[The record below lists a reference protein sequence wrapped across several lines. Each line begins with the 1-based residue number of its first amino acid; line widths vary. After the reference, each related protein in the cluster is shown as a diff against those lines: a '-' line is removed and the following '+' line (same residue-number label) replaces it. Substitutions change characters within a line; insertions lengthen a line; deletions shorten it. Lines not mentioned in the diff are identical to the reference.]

1 MLMVSVLFVIY
12 SVCVMFYIG
21 GNHCGIC
28 WGTCCPLV
36 NTMLSALVEAG
47 ELCEDAEVGVSVLLR
62 CMSVY
67 FVNLEYP
74 GSHSGLYD

>member
-1 MLMVSVLFVIY
+1 
-12 SVCVMFYIG
+12 MFYIG

-47 ELCEDAEVGVSVLLR
+47 ELCEDAEVSVR
-62 CMSVY
+62 VFEVY
-67 FVNLEYP
+67 ELYFFVIIEYS
-74 GSHSGLYD
+74 GSRSQLYH